1 MSRTEFFVLGS
12 VRVRQEGRE
21 LPLTGRRARA
31 LLAYLL
37 LHPNRL
43 VARDRLLAALW
54 SSPPPT
60 APKIVQITVSQLRKA
75 LGDGLLMTEPGG
87 YRLAVLPE
95 QVDVERFARLVEQ
108 GRAELAAGKA
118 AQAIAV
124 LEEALGLWRGD
135 PLADLADAPF
145 AGPERERL
153 EEIRLAALEER
164 FEADLAL
171 GRGGSLVP
179 DLERHVAEN
188 PLRERFC
195 AQLMLALYR
204 AGRQAE
210 ALELYRE
217 TRDLLVQEVGVEP
230 GQELRRLHRAVLTQD
245 PALDRRAIDGGLP
258 VRAGVLIGRE
268 REVDA
273 IVAELERGGLVS
285 LVGPG
290 GVGKTRLALAAAQR
304 ATGRFE
310 DGVAFVPLD
319 TVSDPDLVVPAVAR
333 ALGAERETAIPDLAR
348 KNALLVLDSF
358 EHLLPAATDVAR
370 LAAQASRTTLLVTSR
385 EALRVGAE
393 SVYRVEPL
401 PVPSKATDE
410 DDVAENP
417 AVRLF
422 ISRAQAVGRDCRN
435 ALDAVAELCRR
446 LDGLPLAIELVAAR
460 TRMLP
465 PQAMLDRVEGRL
477 DLAGTGARDAPPRQ
491 RTLRATLD
499 WSFALLEPSE
509 QLFFGR
515 LAVFPGDFPLDAAGA
530 LEDRWILDELER
542 LVDRSLVARTSSD
555 EPRFRLL
562 DTVREY
568 ALEKL
573 DTEEAR
579 KARQRHGAWYRDLAE
594 RADRQL
600 SGPDQRAW
608 LDLLER
614 EHANLRAALDFFVAS
629 EDGESALRLASA
641 LRRYLDLR
649 GYAVEGR
656 AWLEAAVAAGS
667 NADARLRVKALGG
680 AGVLAAQQGDLAA
693 ARSLFEQSVALA
705 RTTDDDERLASEL
718 ANLAHAAV
726 LQGDRA
732 PARAAYEEA
741 AELQQRTG
749 STRNLAITLEN
760 LGCLALLQD
769 DVRGAIAFLEEAH
782 VVGRSTGDSQVL
794 AATLISL
801 SRGLLVSGSSA
812 KARPRLR
819 ESLEL
824 LTEVGWVEGTAECL
838 ELLALADAR
847 AKADRAVLLLGA
859 ADQLRARIGT
869 ERHELEQ
876 RSYDTAA
883 GRAREQLG
891 AAAYKAG
898 MTRGAAMPLP
908 DVLALCNA

>member
-1 MSRTEFFVLGS
+1 MSGTQFFVLGS
-12 VRVRQEGRE
+12 VRIRQQGRE

-37 LHPNRL
+37 LRPNRL
-43 VARDRLLAALW
+43 VARDRLLSALW

-60 APKIVQITVSQLRKA
+60 AAKIVQITVSQLRKA
-75 LGDGLLMTEPGG
+75 LGDGLLLTEPGG
-87 YRLAVLPE
+87 YRLAVRPE
-95 QVDVERFARLVEQ
+95 HVDAERFARLIAQ
-108 GRAELAAGKA
+108 GRAELAGGKA
-118 AQAIAV
+118 TQAIAV
-124 LEEALGLWRGD
+124 LDEALALWRGD
-135 PLADLADAPF
+135 PLADLGDAPF

-153 EEIRLAALEER
+153 EELRLVALEDR
-164 FEADLAL
+164 FEAELAL
-171 GRGGSLVP
+171 GRDALLVP
-179 DLERHVAEN
+179 ELERHVAEN
-188 PLRERFC
+188 PVRERFC

-210 ALELYRE
+210 ALERYRE
-217 TRDLLVQEVGVEP
+217 TRDRLVREVGVEP
-230 GQELRRLHRAVLTQD
+230 GPELRRLQRAVLAQD
-245 PALDRRAIDGGLP
+245 PALDRRAIDGSLP
-258 VRAGVLIGRE
+258 VRADALIGRE
-268 REVDA
+268 GDVAA
-273 IVAELERGGLVS
+273 IVARLEQGGLVS

-290 GVGKTRLALAAAQR
+290 GVGKTRLAVAAAER
-304 ATGRFE
+304 ASGLFE

-319 TVSDPDLVVPAVAR
+319 TVADPDLVVPAVAR
-333 ALGAERETAIPDLAR
+333 ALGAERETEIPDLAR

-358 EHLLPAATDVAR
+358 EHLLPAAKDVAG
-370 LAAQASRTTLLVTSR
+370 LAAHAPRTTLLVTTR
-385 EALRVGAE
+385 EALRVSAE
-393 SVYRVEPL
+393 VEYRVEPL
-401 PVPSKATDE
+401 AVPADATDE
-410 DDVAENP
+410 DEVAENP

-422 ISRAQAVGRDCRN
+422 VSRAQAVGCDCRG

-465 PQAMLDRVEGRL
+465 PQVMVDRAEGRL
-477 DLAGTGARDAPPRQ
+477 DLAGTGARDAPPRH

-499 WSFALLEPSE
+499 WSYGLLEPSE
-509 QLFFGR
+509 QLFFTR

-530 LEDRWILDELER
+530 LENRWILDELER
-542 LVDRSLVARTSSD
+542 LVDRSLVARTPAE

-568 ALEKL
+568 ALEQL
-573 DTEEAR
+573 DADHERE
-579 KARQRHGAWYRDLAE
+579 ARQRHAVWYRDLAE
-594 RADRQL
+594 RAELQL
-600 SGPDQRAW
+600 SGPAQSAW

-614 EHANLRAALDFFVAS
+614 EHANLRAALDFFVTF
-629 EDGESALRLASA
+629 EEGESALRLASA

-656 AWLEAAVAAGS
+656 AWLEAAVAVGS
-667 NADARLRVKALGG
+667 GADAGLRVKALGG
-680 AGVLAAQQGDLAA
+680 AGVLAAQQGDLDV

-726 LQGDRA
+726 LQGDRT

-801 SRGLLVSGSSA
+801 ARGLLVSGASA

-847 AKADRAVLLLGA
+847 ARADRAVVLLGA

-869 ERHELEQ
+869 ERQELEQ

-883 GRAREQLG
+883 GRARERLG
-891 AAAYKAG
+891 AAAYQAG
-898 MTRGAAMPLP
+898 MTRGAAMSLP